1 MPIVFGIALYSVL
14 KDLEQ
19 KTKTL
24 VVCKID
30 LRDQNKYYIFDELE
44 WYGIEKKSTNK
55 RRGEKRSE
63 TSQEERETKY
73 ELGWEAKY
81 SFMWN
86 SVKKFESL

>member
-1 MPIVFGIALYSVL
+1 MPIVFGIALYYVL

-19 KTKTL
+19 KAKTL

-30 LRDQNKYYIFDELE
+30 LLDQNKYYIFDELE

-55 RRGEKRSE
+55 RRGKKDQ
-63 TSQEERETKY
+63 TPQEERETKY
-73 ELGWEAKY
+73 ELGWEAKH
-81 SFMWN
+81 SFMWI